1 MKTLLMAAT
10 ALFLSGLARAEADY
24 VRERRWADEI
34 VPAIVVGEPVYL
46 EAAGHKFLALH
57 VPRRN
62 AAAGLVI
69 VHGMGVHPDWGLIG
83 PLRTGL
89 ADAGYATLSIQMPV
103 LSADAEAERYNALF
117 PEAAKRIESAIAFL
131 RTGGVRKVAIVSH
144 SIGARMANYF
154 LANSTAP
161 RVDAWVAIGIPGDY
175 VQTETLRLPVLDI
188 YGEGDFP
195 ALLSNAEKR
204 ADAIRALRGSAQVE
218 VAGADHFFNG
228 HESAL
233 VKYIQRFLDR
243 ALR

>member
-1 MKTLLMAAT
+1 
-10 ALFLSGLARAEADY
+10 
-24 VRERRWADEI
+24 
-34 VPAIVVGEPVYL
+34 
-46 EAAGHKFLALH
+46 
-57 VPRRN
+57 
-62 AAAGLVI
+62 
-69 VHGMGVHPDWGLIG
+69 
-83 PLRTGL
+83 
-89 ADAGYATLSIQMPV
+89 
-103 LSADAEAERYNALF
+103 
-117 PEAAKRIESAIAFL
+117 
-131 RTGGVRKVAIVSH
+131 
-144 SIGARMANYF
+144 MANYF
-154 LANSTAP
+154 LANSAAP

-204 ADAIRALRGSAQVE
+204 AGAIRALRGSAQVE